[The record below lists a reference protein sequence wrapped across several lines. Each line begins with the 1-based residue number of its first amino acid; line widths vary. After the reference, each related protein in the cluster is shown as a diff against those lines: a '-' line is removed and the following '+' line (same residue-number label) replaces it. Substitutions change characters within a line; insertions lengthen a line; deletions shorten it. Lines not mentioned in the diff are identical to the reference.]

1 MTLIGAGHGMTPLTA
16 AQPDAATAR
25 AYWTI
30 GRNDRERLFRAA
42 RRHSRHVRLLRI
54 AVPLCVA
61 VVIAVYML
69 WKMLN
74 PIGMLTANLPVGA
87 NDLVVSGSKITMEQP
102 RLKGFTKDARSY
114 ELTASQASQDITKPD
129 IVEMRDVR
137 ARFQMPDNGSAHVT
151 ALDGVFDSKNEVLK
165 LGRNVVLDASSYKV
179 WLNDAVVDVR
189 TGDIVSEKPVE
200 VKMLQGTLNA
210 KRLEVKE
217 SGELLRFDGGVS
229 MQLKLDNGSG
239 IGRPQSAAPAAQS
252 RPARER

>member
-1 MTLIGAGHGMTPLTA
+1 MTPLTA

-102 RLKGFTKDARSY
+102 RLKGFTKDSRAY

-137 ARFQMPDNGSAHVT
+137 ARFQMPDNSSAHVT

>member
-1 MTLIGAGHGMTPLTA
+1 MTPLTA

-102 RLKGFTKDARSY
+102 RLKGFTKDSRAY

-239 IGRPQSAAPAAQS
+239 FGRPQSAAPAAQS

>member
-1 MTLIGAGHGMTPLTA
+1 MILIGAGHGMTPLTA

-102 RLKGFTKDARSY
+102 RLKGFTKDSRAY

-137 ARFQMPDNGSAHVT
+137 ARFQMPDNSSAHVT

-239 IGRPQSAAPAAQS
+239 FGRPQSAAPAAQS

>member
-25 AYWTI
+25 AYWTL

-61 VVIAVYML
+61 AVIAVYML

-102 RLKGFTKDARSY
+102 RLKGFTKDSRAY

-137 ARFQMPDNGSAHVT
+137 AKFQMPDNSSAHVT

-189 TGDIVSEKPVE
+189 TGNIVSEKPVE

-239 IGRPQSAAPAAQS
+239 IGRPQATAPAAQS
-252 RPARER
+252 QPARER

>member
-1 MTLIGAGHGMTPLTA
+1 MTPLTA

-25 AYWTI
+25 AYWTT

-54 AVPLCVA
+54 AVPLCVG

-69 WKMLN
+69 WKVLN
-74 PIGMLTANLPVGA
+74 PVGLLTANLPVGA

-114 ELTASQASQDITKPD
+114 ELTAAQASQDITKPD

-137 ARFQMPDNGSAHVT
+137 AKFQMPDQTTANVT
-151 ALDGVFDSKNEVLK
+151 ARDGVFDSKNEVLK
-165 LGRNVVLDASSYKV
+165 LGKNVVLRASSYTV

-189 TGDIVSEKPVE
+189 TGHIVTEQPVE

-210 KRLEVKE
+210 ERLEVKE
-217 SGELLRFDGGVS
+217 SGALLRFDGGVT
-229 MQLKLDNGSG
+229 MKLKLDNSA
-239 IGRPQSAAPAAQS
+239 IGRPQSASVPTPAPAAPRSQ
-252 RPARER
+252 RARGR